1 MAKEAPQPGAA
12 AAAVVAGRSTP
23 RRSYTEVEGSPT
35 QRFITNSRRL
45 LTNVLETRLVGTG
58 LWILAIV
65 IFCAFFA
72 DLITPYPPN
81 EQDYVAITEP
91 PSAAHWLGTD
101 DLGRDILARIIYGT
115 RVSLMVG
122 MIAVG
127 IALVLG
133 VTLGLIAGYAGGMVD
148 DVTMRIMD
156 AVQAFPGL
164 ILALGIT
171 AALGPRFPDMPP
183 IWHAMIAIG
192 IVATPAISR
201 LTRAQTLSIRERD
214 FVHAAQVLGASPY
227 KIITKHIWPNVT
239 APIIVQ
245 ATLLVATAI
254 LTEASLSFLGV
265 GVKPPTATWGSML
278 RTGSQYIETAPW
290 LAFAPGVAIFATV
303 LAFNFVGDGL
313 RRALDP
319 RLMSRRKS

>member
-1 MAKEAPQPGAA
+1 MANEAPRAGGAV
-12 AAAVVAGRSTP
+12 AVVAERAGP
-23 RRSYTEVEGSPT
+23 RRTYADEDG
-35 QRFITNSRRL
+35 NASRRL
-45 LTNVLETRLVGTG
+45 LTRGRRFMSNVLETRLVGTG

-65 IFCAFFA
+65 VFCALFA
-72 DLITPYPPN
+72 DLVAPHDPS
-81 EQDYVAITEP
+81 EQDYLAITEA
-91 PSAAHWLGTD
+91 PSAAHLLGTD
-101 DLGRDILARIIYGT
+101 DLGRDILSRIIYGS
-115 RVSLMVG
+115 RVSLQVG
-122 MIAVG
+122 VIAVG
-127 IALVLG
+127 IALLLG
-133 VTLGLIAGYAGGMVD
+133 VALGLIAGYVGGKTD

-171 AALGPRFPDMPP
+171 AALGPRFPTMPP

-192 IVATPAISR
+192 IVGTPAIAR
-201 LTRAQTLSIRERD
+201 LTRAQALTIRERE
-214 FVHAAQVLGASPY
+214 FVHAARVIGASPV
-227 KIITKHIWPNVT
+227 KIVSRHIWPNVT

-245 ATLLVATAI
+245 ATLLVASAI

-265 GVKPPTATWGSML
+265 GVKPPTPTWGSML
-278 RTGSQYIETAPW
+278 RTGSQYLEVAPW

-319 RLMSRRKS
+319 RLLSRRRG

>member
-1 MAKEAPQPGAA
+1 MANESPQAGGAV
-12 AAAVVAGRSTP
+12 AVLAERTGQ
-23 RRSYTEVEGSPT
+23 RRTYGGEGGSASSRLVMRAR
-35 QRFITNSRRL
+35 RFLS
-45 LTNVLETRLVGTG
+45 NVLETRLVGTG

-65 IFCAFFA
+65 VFCALFA
-72 DLITPYPPN
+72 DLISPYAPN
-81 EQDYVAITEP
+81 EQDYLAITEAP
-91 PSAAHWLGTD
+91 TAAHPLGTD
-101 DLGRDILARIIYGT
+101 DLGRDILSRIIYGS

-122 MIAVG
+122 VIAVG
-127 IALVLG
+127 IAVVLG
-133 VTLGLIAGYAGGMVD
+133 VTIGLLAGYAGGTVD
-148 DVTMRIMD
+148 DVSMRIID

-171 AALGPRFPDMPP
+171 AALGPG
-183 IWHAMIAIG
+183 IEKAMIAIG
-192 IVATPAISR
+192 IVATPAIAR
-201 LTRAQTLSIRERD
+201 LTRAQCLTIRERE
-214 FVHAAQVLGASPY
+214 FVAAARVIGASPLT
-227 KIITKHIWPNVT
+227 IVGRHVWPNVT

-278 RTGSQYIETAPW
+278 RTGSQYLEVAPW

-319 RLMSRRKS
+319 RLMSRRRG

>member
-1 MAKEAPQPGAA
+1 MANEAPRAGGAV
-12 AAAVVAGRSTP
+12 AVVAERAGP
-23 RRSYTEVEGSPT
+23 RRTYADEDG
-35 QRFITNSRRL
+35 NASRRL
-45 LTNVLETRLVGTG
+45 LNRGRRFLSNVLETRLVGTG

-65 IFCAFFA
+65 VFCALFA
-72 DLITPYPPN
+72 DLVAPHDPS
-81 EQDYVAITEP
+81 EQDYRAITEA
-91 PSAAHWLGTD
+91 PSAAHLLGTD
-101 DLGRDILARIIYGT
+101 DLGRDILSRIIYGS
-115 RVSLMVG
+115 RVSLQVG
-122 MIAVG
+122 VIAVG
-127 IALVLG
+127 IALLLG
-133 VTLGLIAGYAGGMVD
+133 VALGLIAGYVGGKTD

-171 AALGPRFPDMPP
+171 AALGPRFPTMPP

-192 IVATPAISR
+192 IVGTPAIAR
-201 LTRAQTLSIRERD
+201 LTRAQALTIRERE
-214 FVHAAQVLGASPY
+214 FVHAARVIGASPV
-227 KIITKHIWPNVT
+227 KIVSRHIWPNVT

-245 ATLLVATAI
+245 ATLLVASAI

-265 GVKPPTATWGSML
+265 GVKPPTPTWGSML
-278 RTGSQYIETAPW
+278 RTGSQYLEVAPW

-319 RLMSRRKS
+319 RLLSRRRG

>member
-1 MAKEAPQPGAA
+1 MAKEAPRLGA
-12 AAAVVAGRSTP
+12 AAAVVAERTGQ
-23 RRSYTEVEGSPT
+23 RRVYTEVEGSAG
-35 QRFITNSRRL
+35 QRFITTGRRF

-65 IFCAFFA
+65 VFCAFFA

-122 MIAVG
+122 VIAVG
-127 IALVLG
+127 IALMLG
-133 VTLGLIAGYAGGMVD
+133 VSLGLVAGYFGGKVD

-201 LTRAQTLSIRERD
+201 LTRAQTLSVRERE

-254 LTEASLSFLGV
+254 LTEAGLSFLGV

-319 RLMSRRKS
+319 RLLSSRRS

>member
-1 MAKEAPQPGAA
+1 MANESPQAGGAV
-12 AAAVVAGRSTP
+12 AVMAERTAQ
-23 RRSYTEVEGSPT
+23 RRTYGGESGSASSRLVT
-35 QRFITNSRRL
+35 RARRFLS
-45 LTNVLETRLVGTG
+45 NVLETRLVGTG

-65 IFCAFFA
+65 VFCALFA
-72 DLITPYPPN
+72 DLISPYAPN
-81 EQDYVAITEP
+81 EQDYLAITEAP
-91 PSAAHWLGTD
+91 TAAHPLGTD
-101 DLGRDILARIIYGT
+101 DLGRDILSRIIYGS

-122 MIAVG
+122 VIAVG
-127 IALVLG
+127 IAVVLG
-133 VTLGLIAGYAGGMVD
+133 VTIGLLAGYAGGAID
-148 DVTMRIMD
+148 DVSMRIID

-171 AALGPRFPDMPP
+171 AALGPG
-183 IWHAMIAIG
+183 IEKAMIAIG
-192 IVATPAISR
+192 IVATPAIAR
-201 LTRAQTLSIRERD
+201 LTRAQCLTIRERE
-214 FVHAAQVLGASPY
+214 FVAAARVIGASPLS
-227 KIITKHIWPNVT
+227 IVGRHVWPNVT

-278 RTGSQYIETAPW
+278 RTGSQYLEVAPW

-319 RLMSRRKS
+319 RLMSRRRG

>member
-1 MAKEAPQPGAA
+1 MAKEAPSPGAA
-12 AAAVVAGRSTP
+12 AVEAGRTTQ
-23 RRSYTEVEGSPT
+23 RRTYTEVEGNST
-35 QRFITNSRRL
+35 QRFVTNSRRL
-45 LTNVLETRLVGTG
+45 LANVLETRLVGTG

-127 IALVLG
+127 IALLLG
-133 VTLGLIAGYAGGMVD
+133 VTLGLIAGYAGGTVD

-201 LTRAQTLSIRERD
+201 LTRAQTLSIRERE
-214 FVHAAQVLGASPY
+214 FVQAAQVLGASPY

-245 ATLLVATAI
+245 ATLLVASAI

-319 RLMSRRKS
+319 RLMSRRKG